1 MKILQ
6 VCHSFPPDASG
17 VGEVVWQ
24 LSRHLVR
31 RGHVVHVATGVHPDA
46 PMMDRMEGI
55 HVHRFDISGNTLIGI
70 RGDCDDYMKLL
81 RSDDWDVIVFHNLQN
96 WPVELALPII
106 PSLRVPT
113 VVVSH
118 GTFHLKAVLPCR
130 GALLGERHKRAAD
143 YRSTLKTAM
152 RSVSAFVVLS
162 PALVDDPILADL
174 GIENPKVIRNGVEL
188 PLFPHPTGVR
198 SRLGLT
204 DQPWVAAVS
213 RHSRV
218 KNHRAF
224 FAVAKELR
232 KEIPKIQTSIIG
244 SPYPAASWNLGRV
257 GVSGGCWYECR
268 LRALRQPYVKL
279 LPSLPRPEVLSAIA
293 ASNLVLLT
301 SRHEASPLVLLE
313 AMALSVPWVSIDV
326 GGVRD
331 YSGGI
336 VVDKIADMPKVI
348 VDLIKDPERMAHLGS
363 CGRKAAETVH
373 NWSVIASHHEA
384 LYTSLSMEIAGKCL
398 QSQ

>member
-6 VCHSFPPDASG
+6 VCHSFPPDMSG

-24 LSRHLVR
+24 LSRHLVKQ
-31 RGHVVHVATGVHPDA
+31 GHVVHVATGAHLGA
-46 PMMDRMEGI
+46 PTMEHMEGI
-55 HVHRFDISGNTLIGI
+55 HVQRFDISGNTLIGI
-70 RGDCDDYMKLL
+70 HGNCDDYIKLL

-96 WPVELALPII
+96 WPIELALPII

-118 GTFHLKAVLPCR
+118 GTYHLKAVLPWR
-130 GALLGERHKRAAD
+130 GALSGERHKRAAD
-143 YRSTLKTAM
+143 YRNTLKTAM

-162 PALVDDPILADL
+162 QALVDDPMLVAL
-174 GIENPKVIRNGVEL
+174 GIENPTVIRNGVEL
-188 PLFPHPTGVR
+188 PLFPDPAGVR
-198 SRLGLT
+198 RRLGLT
-204 DQPWVAAVS
+204 DQPWVATVS

-224 FAVAKELR
+224 FDIAKKLR
-232 KEIPKIQTSIIG
+232 KGLPEIQTSIIG
-244 SPYPAASWNLGRV
+244 SPYPAASWNLGRL
-257 GVSGGCWYECR
+257 GVSGGCWYECK
-268 LRALRQPYVKL
+268 LRALRQSYVKL
-279 LPSLPRPEVLSAIA
+279 LPNLPRPEVFSVIA
-293 ASNLVLLT
+293 ASNVVVLT

-313 AMALSVPWVSIDV
+313 AMALSVPWVSINV

-336 VVDKIADMPKVI
+336 VVDKIVDMPKVI
-348 VDLIKDPERMAHLGS
+348 MDLIKDPDRMAHLGS
-363 CGRKAAETVH
+363 CGRKATETVH
-373 NWSVIASHHEA
+373 SWSVIASHHEA
-384 LYTSLSMEIAGKCL
+384 LYTSLSREVAQKCL